1 MSTPDRSIRAMRAAV
16 LHSHG
21 AVPEVEE
28 LRNPEP
34 EPGAELLE
42 VQAAAMNPIDVRIAS
57 GAFPR
62 ERYEPPYVAGKEGI
76 GRRPDGSLVY
86 FDFSRKPFGAFAERT
101 LIDEDAGYP
110 VPDGLD
116 PALAVCLGVS
126 GLAAWLSLEWR
137 GRLAEGETV
146 LVLGA
151 TGVVGQIAVQ
161 AAKLLG
167 AGRVVAAGRD
177 QAVLERA
184 RSLGADELVRLGGED
199 VASALRSAA
208 GGDGFDLVLDPLWG
222 EPAVA
227 ALGAVKPFGRVVNMG
242 QSADAE
248 ATLTSAAVRNTPID
262 LLGYTNYTAG
272 EDRKAAAYQRMAEH
286 ALAGR
291 LRVDVQQLGLDDV
304 PDAWQRQGSSPHAK
318 LVIVP

>member
-1 MSTPDRSIRAMRAAV
+1 MRAAI
-16 LHSHG
+16 LPAHG
-21 AVPEVEE
+21 AIPQLGDFRDPERSKDDEVVEI
-28 LRNPEP
+28 
-34 EPGAELLE
+34 
-42 VQAAAMNPIDVRIAS
+42 VAAGMNPVDVRIAS
-57 GAFPR
+57 GKFAL
-62 ERYEPPYVAGKEGI
+62 ERHEPPYVAGKEGV
-76 GRRPDGSLVY
+76 GRREDGSLVY
-86 FDFSRKPFGAFAERT
+86 FEYSREPFGAFAERT
-101 LIDEDAGYP
+101 LIDAGSGYP

-137 GRLAEGETV
+137 GRLVPGENV

-151 TGVVGQIAVQ
+151 SGVVGQIAVQ

-167 AGRVVAAGRD
+167 AGRVVAAARD
-177 QAVLERA
+177 EAMLEHA
-184 RSLGADELVRLGGED
+184 RSLGADELVTLVGDD
-199 VASALRSAA
+199 VAGALRSAS

-222 EPAVA
+222 EPALA
-227 ALGAVKPFGRVVNMG
+227 AIGAVKPFGRVVNMG
-242 QSADAE
+242 QSADVE
-248 ATLTSAAVRNTPID
+248 MTLTSPLVRNTPID

-272 EDRKAAAYQRMAEH
+272 EERKAAAYAQLAEH

-291 LRVDVQQLGLDDV
+291 LRVRIERLGLDDL